1 MKKFFIS
8 LILIATALNSS
19 AQSFGGGIIL
29 GISTSQVGGDNL
41 GGFNKAGLLTGVY
54 ANRTINPLLTLQM
67 EMTYIQKGSNNPNMN
82 DFEHPDLDVPD
93 ISMSYIE
100 IPLLIKYKQSEVLDI
115 EGGLQAAYL
124 ISGHYNDTYGKIQNS
139 SGDPFINRDI
149 SLLIGVDY
157 KYSKHISLNTRISNS
172 ILPIG
177 EEDYNHPIR
186 YNSSMKGKYNSV
198 LSFALH
204 YNF

>member
-8 LILIATALNSS
+8 LILISTALNSS

-100 IPLLIKYKQSEVLDI
+100 IPLLIKYKQSEFLDI

-124 ISGHYNDTYGKIQNS
+124 INDTIMIHMER
-139 SGDPFINRDI
+139 FRILLETH
-149 SLLIGVDY
+149 LLIE
-157 KYSKHISLNTRISNS
+157 
-172 ILPIG
+172 ILV
-177 EEDYNHPIR
+177 Y
-186 YNSSMKGKYNSV
+186 
-198 LSFALH
+198 
-204 YNF
+204 